1 MNILSAVQI
10 LHLFYFY
17 YIIKLGDDM
26 KKTIK
31 DYTYRDKKVLVR
43 CDLNVPMD
51 DDSNVTDDTRI
62 LESLQTINYLIDN
75 QAKIIILSHLGKI
88 KTEEDK
94 KHNTLYPVY
103 LKLKELLDTNVY
115 FSKETRGEELEDKVS
130 KLQNGEVLLI
140 ENTRYED
147 YPDKLESSCN
157 QNLSKYW
164 ASLGD
169 IFIND
174 AYGTCHR
181 AHASNVGIA
190 TYLPS
195 AIGFLVEKEIT
206 AIDSILNEDT
216 HPYIA
221 IMGGK
226 KISDKTLVI
235 DNLVNKCDQLLLG
248 GGMCFT
254 FLKAKGINVGL
265 SLVDDDNLEY
275 CQKILSKYQDK
286 IILPLDII
294 TQNKEIKDIDSLTDE
309 DIGYDIGPKTI
320 ELFENIL
327 SKAKRVIINGPMGIY
342 EDPSFK
348 KGTVAI
354 YETIKNHHIKALIG
368 GGDSAASANLLGY
381 HDCFYHIST
390 GGGATLEYLSGKE
403 LPGITSISEREG

>member
-51 DDSNVTDDTRI
+51 DNSNITDDTRI

-157 QNLSKYW
+157 QNLAKYW

-181 AHASNVGIA
+181 SHASNVGIA

-235 DNLVNKCDQLLLG
+235 DNLVNKCDTYIQG
-248 GGMCFT
+248 G
-254 FLKAKGINVGL
+254 
-265 SLVDDDNLEY
+265 
-275 CQKILSKYQDK
+275 
-286 IILPLDII
+286 
-294 TQNKEIKDIDSLTDE
+294 
-309 DIGYDIGPKTI
+309 
-320 ELFENIL
+320 
-327 SKAKRVIINGPMGIY
+327 
-342 EDPSFK
+342 
-348 KGTVAI
+348 
-354 YETIKNHHIKALIG
+354 
-368 GGDSAASANLLGY
+368 
-381 HDCFYHIST
+381 
-390 GGGATLEYLSGKE
+390 
-403 LPGITSISEREG
+403 